1 MHFILNLQIPEI
13 CETQNGKKQRK
24 RSQFNKVDFF
34 LYHCGLKLKI
44 DMARIFLI
52 GFMGSGKSTYG
63 KLMAQKL
70 NIDFL
75 DMDDY
80 IEKQYSKSIYSLFE
94 EWGEEQF
101 RKEEKN
107 VLRNLPVSD
116 NLIIATGGGTPCFF
130 DNMEF
135 MNKQGETI
143 YLRTSVRELRDR
155 LMHSNKKRPLLLDK
169 SLKDLEVYI
178 ADLLKKREAYYLK
191 SRYIL
196 ETDDLNPN
204 NLISSYLALK
214 EI

>member
-1 MHFILNLQIPEI
+1 MRFILNLQILEI

-24 RSQFNKVDFF
+24 KSQFNKVDFF
-34 LYHCGLKLKI
+34 LYHCGHKMKT

-70 NIDFL
+70 NMDFL
-75 DMDDY
+75 DLDDY
-80 IEKQYSKSIYSLFE
+80 IEKKHSKSIYSLFE
-94 EWGEEQF
+94 EWGEDKF

-107 VLRNLPVSD
+107 VLRDLPLSD

-130 DNMEF
+130 DNMEY

-155 LMHSNKKRPLLLDK
+155 LKPSNNKRPLLLNK
-169 SLKDLEVYI
+169 SPKDLEVYI
-178 ADLLKKREAYYLK
+178 ADLLTKREVFYLK

-196 ETDDLNPN
+196 DTDDLNPN
-204 NLISSYLALK
+204 NLVSSWLALK